1 MSSSSSA
8 LPAPAAPAGWL
19 ARLRGWREDLLASA
33 RFQHWAA
40 AFPPTRPIARRNAR
54 AAFDL
59 VAGFVYSQV
68 LHACV
73 QLELLPRLRG
83 RPATCAELAVEL
95 DLRPDALT
103 CLMRAAASLRLVE
116 DRGDGRFGLGEAGAA
131 LLGNP
136 GAIAMVRHHAVLY
149 RDLADPVA
157 MLRAERGSTGLAR
170 YWAYATAAA
179 PGELSGGRIDDYTAL
194 MAESQGLVASEILGA
209 YPLARHRVLLDVG
222 GGDGSFLR
230 AAAARWPGLELRLFD
245 LPAVVERAR
254 PRFAAAGL
262 EQRARLFGGD
272 FRRDALP
279 AGADLVSLVRVLHD
293 HDDDVVL
300 RMLRAVAAA
309 LPPGGRVLIA
319 EPMAG
324 TRGAE
329 PMGDAYFGMYL
340 FAMGSGRPRTIAE
353 LTQLLDAA
361 GFEAPRQY
369 ATHVPLLTRVAVA
382 RLRQKSPSVKPA

>member
-1 MSSSSSA
+1 MSSPSSSA
-8 LPAPAAPAGWL
+8 LPLRAAPAPAGWL
-19 ARLRGWREDLLASA
+19 SRLRAWREDLLSSA
-33 RFQHWAA
+33 RFQRWAA

-83 RPATCAELAVEL
+83 RPASCAELAAEL
-95 DLRPDALT
+95 GLRPDAAA
-103 CLMRAAASLRLVE
+103 CLLRAAASLRLVE
-116 DRGDGRFGLGEAGAA
+116 DRGDGRLGLGEAGAA

-157 MLRAERGSTGLAR
+157 LLRAERGSTELAR

-179 PGELSGGRIDDYTAL
+179 PGALPGGSVDDYTSL

-209 YPLARHRVLLDVG
+209 YSLAQHRVLLDVG
-222 GGDGSFLR
+222 GGDGSFLA

-245 LPAVVERAR
+245 LPAVVERAGR
-254 PRFAAAGL
+254 RFAAAGL
-262 EQRARLFGGD
+262 EHRARLFGGD
-272 FRRDALP
+272 FRSEPLP
-279 AGADLVSLVRVLHD
+279 AAGADLVSLVRVLHD
-293 HDDDVVL
+293 HDDEVVL
-300 RMLRAVAAA
+300 RILRSVAAV
-309 LPPGGRVLIA
+309 LPPDGRVLIA
-319 EPMAG
+319 EPMSG

-340 FAMGSGRPRTIAE
+340 FAMGSGRPRTVAE
-353 LTQLLDAA
+353 LAQLLDAA
-361 GFEAPRQY
+361 GFGPPQPY
-369 ATHVPLLTRVAVA
+369 ATHAPLLTRVVVA
-382 RLRQKSPSVKPA
+382 RLRQ